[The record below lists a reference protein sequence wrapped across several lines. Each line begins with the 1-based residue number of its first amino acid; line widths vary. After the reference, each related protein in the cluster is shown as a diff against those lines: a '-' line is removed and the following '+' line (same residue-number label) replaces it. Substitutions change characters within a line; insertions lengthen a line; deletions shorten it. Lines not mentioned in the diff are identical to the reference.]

1 MQIQQIQREREVE
14 VLALAYET
22 NTAVQG
28 KPLIL
33 VKWPLPCT
41 GARCVGHVVGS

>member
-1 MQIQQIQREREVE
+1 VQIQQIQREREVE

-22 NTAVQG
+22 NTVVQG

-33 VKWPLPCT
+33 V
-41 GARCVGHVVGS
+41 